1 MGHRRQLALVLLA
14 VLLAAAPA
22 PAQENAATGG
32 DDAATR
38 QYDFANGL
46 YVRGEAFCGQAAEQY
61 RIFLRDYPDDERCDE
76 ALYRLG
82 ECTRNDGKL
91 HEALKTF
98 REHARRFPTSDNAD
112 RTALRTGQVLDELG
126 KHAEA
131 IAVFGRIAES
141 GAAAEFKQA
150 ARYRLAKTLL
160 DNNQTN
166 EALEVF
172 GAIADSE
179 NDRFR
184 PYALY
189 QLGVMHAE
197 RGEDDLAVK
206 RLRELARLSVEFAPE
221 ALFRVGEI
229 DFKRE
234 RYTEAAAAYRQVAA
248 KHTQSDYAG
257 AAAYGLVQ
265 SLVRAGRYEDAIA
278 AYELVRDLVPE
289 PVRPQTS
296 YLVGN
301 AHYEL
306 GRHDTA
312 FKLYEAVARAAPN
325 TELGVKAE
333 LKMAWCRYFLKDF
346 DGLAAAATTF
356 LNEHPRHPDADTV
369 HYLAGE
375 ALLQLKRPQ
384 DALLHYETILNDFA
398 GSAVLAEA
406 EFKIGWCLF
415 EQENYEAARAKFLA
429 FADARPDDARAAEAI
444 ARAAECSV
452 KLVKMH
458 DAVSDYRRLLDG
470 YSTSKLAEGAL
481 YQLGLAYVSL
491 DEQDKAVAT
500 FLDFVER
507 YPESVHASDAYYW
520 IGSQKHK
527 AGELDEA
534 ITYLERSIETA
545 TESGFVE
552 RASYKLAIIRHG
564 RGEFDQAAAILLAM
578 LRKNENAD
586 VPAKTYLWAAGYL
599 LEHEQVGDATFL
611 YKSFFEKLP
620 EGPAYE
626 EAHFGLGECLARQE
640 QWDKALGHYR
650 KAVAHGGS
658 LTLLAK
664 LHAGIALHKLG
675 KDDEAVAQ
683 LMPLLKAEE
692 PAIEAETLYWL
703 GTVYF
708 LQAHKTA
715 DAATAAALYD
725 KAKSQFLRVV
735 ILYGNAERRP
745 ECMLRTAECHAALGQ
760 TDEADKQHR
769 ELIET
774 YPDSPFAE
782 QAREAVGPLDKQPE
796 PPAEAGDVKPG
807 DNEVEP

>member
-1 MGHRRQLALVLLA
+1 MGHRRQLALALLA

-22 PAQENAATGG
+22 LASE

-46 YVRGEAFCGQAAEQY
+46 YVRGEAFTSQAAEQY

-82 ECTRNDGKL
+82 ECYRNDGKL
-91 HEALKTF
+91 EEALKTF
-98 REHARRFPTSDNAD
+98 REHAQRFPTSDNAD

-131 IAVFGRIAES
+131 IAAFRAIAQS

-150 ARYRLAKTLL
+150 ARYRLAKALL
-160 DNNQTN
+160 DNNQSD
-166 EALEVF
+166 EALKVF
-172 GAIADSE
+172 GTIADSE

-189 QLGVMHAE
+189 QLGVTHAE
-197 RGEDDLAVK
+197 RGDDDPAVK

-221 ALFRVGEI
+221 ALFRVSEI
-229 DFKRE
+229 EFKRE

-248 KHTQSDYAG
+248 EHTQSDYAG

-278 AYELVRDLVPE
+278 AYELVRNLVPK

-306 GRHDTA
+306 GRYDTG
-312 FKLYEAVARAAPN
+312 FKLYEAAAGGAPR

-333 LKMAWCRYFLKDF
+333 LKMAWCRYFLKEF
-346 DGLAAAATTF
+346 DELAAAATTF

-398 GSAVLAEA
+398 GSAVMAEA

-415 EQENYEAARAKFLA
+415 EQKNYELARAKFLV
-429 FADARPDDARAAEAI
+429 FADARPDDARAPEAI
-444 ARAAECSV
+444 ARAAECSI

-470 YSTSKLAEGAL
+470 YPASELAEGAL

-491 DEQDKAVAT
+491 DEQDKAVAA

-507 YPESVHASDAYYW
+507 YPESVYASDAYYW

-545 TESGFVE
+545 TGSGFVE

-564 RGEFDQAAAILLAM
+564 RGEFDEAAAILLAM

-586 VPAKTYLWAAGYL
+586 VPAKTHLWAAGYL
-599 LEHEQVGDATFL
+599 LEHADRTSGQVGDAKVL
-611 YKSFFEKLP
+611 YEIFFKKLP

-640 QWDKALGHYR
+640 QWDKALDHYR

-664 LHAGIALHKLG
+664 LHAGVALHRLG
-675 KDDEAVAQ
+675 KDDEAAA
-683 LMPLLKAEE
+683 LLTELLKAEE
-692 PAIEAETLYWL
+692 PAIEAEALYWL

-708 LQAHKTA
+708 LQARSEKDSA
-715 DAATAAALYD
+715 KASELYD
-725 KAKSQFLRVV
+725 KARGQFLRVV
-735 ILYGNAERRP
+735 ILYGNAEQRP

-760 TDEADKQHR
+760 AEEAEKQYR
-769 ELIET
+769 QLIET
-774 YPDSPFAE
+774 YPDSPFADE
-782 QAREAVGPLDKQPE
+782 AREAVGPIDKQPE
-796 PPAEAGDVKPG
+796 PPAEAGDVGPG
-807 DNEVEP
+807 DDEVEP

>member
-1 MGHRRQLALVLLA
+1 M
-14 VLLAAAPA
+14 LLAAAPA
-22 PAQENAATGG
+22 LASE

-46 YVRGEAFCGQAAEQY
+46 YVRGEAFTSQAAQQY
-61 RIFLRDYPDDERCDE
+61 RIFLRDYPDDARCDE

-82 ECTRNDGKL
+82 ECYRNDGKL
-91 HEALKTF
+91 DEALKTF
-98 REHARRFPTSDNAD
+98 REHARRFPTSTNAD

-131 IAVFGRIAES
+131 IAVFRAIGQS
-141 GAAAEFKQA
+141 DAAAEFKQA
-150 ARYRLAKTLL
+150 ARYRLAKALL
-160 DNNQTN
+160 DNNQTD
-166 EALEVF
+166 EALDAF

-189 QLGVMHAE
+189 QLGVAHAE
-197 RGEDDLAVK
+197 RGEDDPAVK
-206 RLRELARLSVEFAPE
+206 RLRELARVSVEFAPE

-229 DFKRE
+229 EFKRE
-234 RYTEAAAAYRQVAA
+234 RYTDAAAAYRQVAA
-248 KHTQSDYAG
+248 GHARSDYAG

-278 AYELVRDLVPE
+278 AYQQVRDLVPE

-306 GRHDTA
+306 GRYDTA
-312 FKLYEAVARAAPN
+312 FKLYEAAARGAPR

-356 LNEHPRHPDADTV
+356 LNEHTRHPDADTV

-415 EQENYEAARAKFLA
+415 EQENYEAARTRFLA

-444 ARAAECSV
+444 ARAAECSI

-458 DAVSDYRRLLDG
+458 DAVADYQRLLDG
-470 YSTSKLAEGAL
+470 YPTSTLAEGAL

-491 DEQDKAVAT
+491 DEQDKAVAA

-520 IGSQKHK
+520 IGSQKQK

-534 ITYLERSIETA
+534 IAYLERSIETA
-545 TESGFVE
+545 KESGFVE
-552 RASYKLAIIRHG
+552 RASYKLAVIRHG
-564 RGEFDQAAAILLAM
+564 RGEFDRAAAILLAM
-578 LRKNENAD
+578 LRKNESAD
-586 VPAKTYLWAAGYL
+586 VPAKTHLWAAGYL
-599 LEHEQVGDATFL
+599 LEHADGASEHADAASGQVDDAKYL
-611 YKSFFEKLP
+611 YEAFFKKFP
-620 EGPAYE
+620 DGPAYE
-626 EAHFGLGECLARQE
+626 EAHFGLGECLARGG
-640 QWDKALGHYR
+640 QWDKALDHYR
-650 KAVAHGGS
+650 KAIAHGGS

-664 LHAGIALHKLG
+664 LRAGIALHKLG
-675 KDDEAVAQ
+675 KDDEAVA
-683 LMPLLKAEE
+683 LLGELLKAEE
-692 PAIEAETLYWL
+692 PAIEAEALYWL
-703 GTVYF
+703 GTVHF
-708 LQAHKTA
+708 LQARKAA
-715 DAATAAALYD
+715 DGAKAAELYG
-725 KAKSQFLRVV
+725 KAKDQFLRVV

-760 TDEADKQHR
+760 PDEADKQYR

-774 YPDSPFAE
+774 YPDSPFADA
-782 QAREAVGPLDKQPE
+782 AREAIGPIDEQPE
-796 PPAEAGDVKPG
+796 APAEAGDDKVSPANG
-807 DNEVEP
+807 EVEP